1 MHMADFRNSPFSGT
15 LDVVATL
22 RDRQIE
28 SAVEDLR
35 RQDEVTVALRASLRN
50 GVDIN
55 SLSEASGLTIREIL
69 ARIERPL
76 YLGEDTASLAGLR

>member
-1 MHMADFRNSPFSGT
+1 MADFRNSPFSGT

-35 RQDEVTVALRASLRN
+35 RQDDMTVALRSMLRF

-55 SLSEASGLTIREIL
+55 SLSEASGLTIEAIRT
-69 ARIERPL
+69 RVDRPL
-76 YLGEDTASLAGLR
+76 YLGEDIASLAGLR

>member
-1 MHMADFRNSPFSGT
+1 MADFRNSPFSGT

-35 RQDEVTVALRASLRN
+35 RQDDMTVALRSMLRN

-55 SLSEASGLTIREIL
+55 SLSEASGLTIEAIRT
-69 ARIERPL
+69 RVDRPL
-76 YLGEDTASLAGLR
+76 HLGEDIASLAGLR